1 MTIHLADGTDTF
13 INFRETAPS
22 TANADMYLDKD
33 GNVTKDA
40 SLYGYLA
47 VGVPG
52 TVLGMDSAQKIRQI
66 NPSASH
72 GTGYPFGP

>member
-33 GNVTKDA
+33 VTLPRMQVCMA
-40 SLYGYLA
+40 
-47 VGVPG
+47 
-52 TVLGMDSAQKIRQI
+52 IWR
-66 NPSASH
+66 
-72 GTGYPFGP
+72 